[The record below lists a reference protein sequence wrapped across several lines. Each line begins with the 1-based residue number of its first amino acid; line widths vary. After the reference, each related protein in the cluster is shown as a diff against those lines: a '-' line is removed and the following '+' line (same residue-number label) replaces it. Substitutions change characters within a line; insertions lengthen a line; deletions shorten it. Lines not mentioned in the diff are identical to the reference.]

1 MTYPLIIF
9 DCDGTLVNSE
19 YLNIK
24 AIFDTIKPFGVTHY
38 DMDYAMKHF
47 SGHRF
52 SRIVQMITAETGTTF
67 PDDIAQTYLKNVRA
81 IAPSEMKP
89 VEGADDMVRAAQNH
103 AEHIYVVSNGERRNV
118 FDSLDF
124 VNLRDFFLD
133 DRVITGLMAPNPKPA
148 PDLFLLASEQS
159 NISPKQ
165 SLVIED
171 SVAGITGAVA
181 AGMTAWGFCGTHHDA
196 EKHEHSLR
204 EAGGAKVFH
213 SMRDMIDSLN
223 KV

>member
-24 AIFDTIKPFGVTHY
+24 AIFDTIKPFGVMRY
-38 DMDYAMKHF
+38 DMDYAMEHF

-52 SRIVQMITAETGTTF
+52 SRIVQMITTETGTAF

-89 VEGADDMVRAAQNH
+89 VEGAIDMVRTAQSH

-118 FDSLDF
+118 LDSLDF
-124 VNLRDFFLD
+124 VNLRAFFPD
-133 DRVITGLMAPNPKPA
+133 DRIITGLMAPNPKPA
-148 PDLFLLASEQS
+148 PDLFLLAAEKSHIPPEQT
-159 NISPKQ
+159 
-165 SLVIED
+165 LVIED
-171 SVAGITGAVA
+171 SVAGVNGAVA
-181 AGMTAWGFCGTHHDA
+181 AGMTAWGFCGAHHDA
-196 EKHEHSLR
+196 ENHAETLR
-204 EAGGAKVFH
+204 DAGATQVFYN
-213 SMRDMIDSLN
+213 MRDMVIALN
-223 KV
+223 KI